1 MQLAGNEPGNVGQET
16 LVLPAVGVLEVGHV
30 FVEQLVDDILLLGVA
45 AIALGA
51 VLQSGHLSNEPGDGG
66 VLAGG
71 LEAVHELSRHLL
83 TGQVLREEFVDGLA
97 SGRDRLLPGRLVAV
111 GGLPYRRVGATGGP
125 LRQG

>member
-30 FVEQLVDDILLLGVA
+30 FVEQLVDDVLLLGVA

-51 VLQSGHLSNEPGDGG
+51 VLQSAHLSDEPGDGW
-66 VLAGG
+66 VLAGV

-83 TGQVLREEFVDGLA
+83 TGQVLREELVDGLA
-97 SGRDRLLPGRLVAV
+97 SGRD
-111 GGLPYRRVGATGGP
+111 
-125 LRQG
+125 